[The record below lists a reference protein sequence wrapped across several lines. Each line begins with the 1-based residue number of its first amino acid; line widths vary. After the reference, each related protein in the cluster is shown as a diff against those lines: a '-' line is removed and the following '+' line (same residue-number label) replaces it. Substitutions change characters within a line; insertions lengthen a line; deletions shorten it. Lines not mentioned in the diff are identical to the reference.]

1 MSILEKRID
10 FQFEINIIN
19 IITYWLITPTLE
31 ILIANR
37 DNEWSLS
44 IRGVVRR
51 LFTYFSHIYDTVSKF
66 RKFHHTQ

>member
-10 FQFEINIIN
+10 FQFEINIID

-44 IRGVVRR
+44 TRREVRR
-51 LFTYFSHIYDTVSKF
+51 LFTYFGYIYDIVSKF